1 MSSTLQGFQG
11 LPLHVPPHIPVKVA
25 TCTNYVLMYIH
36 DQSSTI
42 YFTPSPWPELSFSA
56 FFLIGN
62 LVFLQSQ
69 QSSHSPEA
77 VRDALDRV
85 SLSLLQPC
93 IHQHHL
99 CLSVVC

>member
-56 FFLIGN
+56 FFAYWKSCLP
-62 LVFLQSQ
+62 SEPAE
-69 QSSHSPEA
+69 SHSPEA